1 MNIEV
6 KTYITIPPEK
16 EELDENQPYPG
27 YIEMTN
33 LDDLDVFNYTFGRS
47 GGYPG
52 GRVVFYVDG
61 EPLPFNSYVSELY
74 SFWYELIKSLLT
86 NDLDEIEKSNWSVQ
100 YGNEEV
106 FSNFTIRFFYRK
118 KTVEFHYKKQIIAT
132 FSLTAYKKAVLQGF
146 LDFMWHTNLEF
157 EAITHDSLG
166 DEIEYVELREDTY
179 GVSELYACRSIFLQY
194 MKEIYKQKSYDLDKL
209 INLDFD
215 LDYYHSKLKYD
226 LGD

>member
-1 MNIEV
+1 MKLEI
-6 KTYITIPPEK
+6 KSYIKIPPEK
-16 EELDENQPYPG
+16 EELDKNQTYPG

-33 LDDLDVFNYTFGRS
+33 LDDLDVFNYEFGRS
-47 GGYPG
+47 GGYPSG
-52 GRVVFYVDG
+52 KVVFFVDD
-61 EPLPFNSYVSELY
+61 EPLLFNSDVSELY
-74 SFWYELIKSLLT
+74 TFWYTLIKSLLT
-86 NDLDEIEKSNWSVQ
+86 NNLDHIEKSNWSLP
-100 YGNEEV
+100 YENEEV
-106 FSNFTIRFFYRK
+106 FSDFTIQFFYRK
-118 KTVEFHYKKQIIAT
+118 KTVEFHYKKQVVAT
-132 FSLTAYKKAVLQGF
+132 FSLTAYKEAVLQGF

-179 GVSELYACRSIFLQY
+179 GVSELYACRYIFLQY

>member
-1 MNIEV
+1 MNLEI
-6 KTYITIPPEK
+6 KSYITIPPEK
-16 EELDENQPYPG
+16 EELDKNQTYPG

-33 LDDLDVFNYTFGRS
+33 LDDLDVFNYEFGRS
-47 GGYPG
+47 GGYPSG
-52 GRVVFYVDG
+52 KVVFFVDG
-61 EPLPFNSYVSELY
+61 EPLLFNSDVSELY
-74 SFWYELIKSLLT
+74 SFWYTLIKSLLT
-86 NDLDEIEKSNWSVQ
+86 NNLDHIEKSNWSLP
-100 YGNEEV
+100 YENEEV
-106 FSNFTIRFFYRK
+106 FSDFTIQFFYRK
-118 KTVEFHYKKQIIAT
+118 KTVEFHYKKQVVAT
-132 FSLTAYKKAVLQGF
+132 FSLTAYKEAVLQGF

-179 GVSELYACRSIFLQY
+179 GVSELYACRYIFLQF

>member
-6 KTYITIPPEK
+6 KSYITIPPEK
-16 EELDENQPYPG
+16 EELDENQTYPG

-33 LDDLDVFNYTFGRS
+33 LNDLDVFNYEFGRS
-47 GGYPG
+47 GGYPSG
-52 GRVVFYVDG
+52 KVVFFVDG
-61 EPLPFNSYVSELY
+61 EPLLFNSDVSELY
-74 SFWYELIKSLLT
+74 TFWYTLIKSLLT
-86 NDLDEIEKSNWSVQ
+86 NNLDHIEKSNWSLP
-100 YGNEEV
+100 YENEEV
-106 FSNFTIRFFYRK
+106 FSDFTIQFFYRK
-118 KTVEFHYKKQIIAT
+118 KTVEFHYKKQVVAT
-132 FSLTAYKKAVLQGF
+132 FSLTAYKEAVLQGF

-194 MKEIYKQKSYDLDKL
+194 MKEIYKQKSYDLEKL
-209 INLDFD
+209 INFEFD

>member
-1 MNIEV
+1 MNLEI
-6 KTYITIPPEK
+6 KSYITIPPEK
-16 EELDENQPYPG
+16 EELDKNQPYPG
-27 YIEMTN
+27 YIEMTK

-47 GGYPG
+47 GGYPSG
-52 GRVVFYVDG
+52 KVVFFVDG
-61 EPLPFNSYVSELY
+61 EPLLFNSDVSELY
-74 SFWYELIKSLLT
+74 SFWYTLIKSLLT
-86 NDLDEIEKSNWSVQ
+86 NNLDHIEKSNWSLP
-100 YGNEEV
+100 YENEEV
-106 FSNFTIRFFYRK
+106 FSDFTIQFFYRK
-118 KTVEFHYKKQIIAT
+118 KTVEFHYKKQVVAT
-132 FSLTAYKKAVLQGF
+132 FSLTAYKEAVLQGF

-179 GVSELYACRSIFLQY
+179 GVSELYACRYIFLQF

>member
-1 MNIEV
+1 MNLEI
-6 KTYITIPPEK
+6 KSYITIPPEK
-16 EELDENQPYPG
+16 EELDKNQTYPG

-33 LDDLDVFNYTFGRS
+33 LDDLDVFNYEFGRS
-47 GGYPG
+47 GGYPSG
-52 GRVVFYVDG
+52 KVVFFVDG
-61 EPLPFNSYVSELY
+61 EPLLFNSDVSELY
-74 SFWYELIKSLLT
+74 SFWYTLIKSLLT
-86 NDLDEIEKSNWSVQ
+86 NNLDHIEKSNWSLP
-100 YGNEEV
+100 YENEEV
-106 FSNFTIRFFYRK
+106 FSDFTIQFFYRK
-118 KTVEFHYKKQIIAT
+118 KTVEFHYKKQVVAT
-132 FSLTAYKKAVLQGF
+132 FSLTAYKEAVLQGF

-179 GVSELYACRSIFLQY
+179 GVSELYACRYIFLQY

>member
-1 MNIEV
+1 MNLEI
-6 KTYITIPPEK
+6 KSYITIPPEK
-16 EELDENQPYPG
+16 EELDKNQTYPG

-33 LDDLDVFNYTFGRS
+33 LDDLDVFNYEFGRS
-47 GGYPG
+47 GGYPSG
-52 GRVVFYVDG
+52 KVVFFVDE

-74 SFWYELIKSLLT
+74 TFWYTLIKSLLT
-86 NDLDEIEKSNWSVQ
+86 NDLDEIEKSNWSLP
-100 YGNEEV
+100 YENEEV

-118 KTVEFHYKKQIIAT
+118 KTVEFHYKKQVVAT
-132 FSLTAYKKAVLQGF
+132 FSLDTYKKAVLQGF

-179 GVSELYACRSIFLQY
+179 GVSELYACRSIFLQF
-194 MKEIYKQKSYDLDKL
+194 MKEIYKQKNYDLDKL

-215 LDYYHSKLKYD
+215 FDYHYSKLKYD